1 MYLPLGTSI
10 LVVTHLIENSFRVR
24 TARETMNQHLENL
37 FGTIDVPFNDRPIL
51 EVRIP
56 DAVPEAFEKVLNYIY
71 TDRIDCKSDLSLPLV
86 PSMEAI

>member
-1 MYLPLGTSI
+1 MIFAFSS
-10 LVVTHLIENSFRVR
+10 VWEENIDKTRIRFR

-71 TDRIDCKSDLSLPLV
+71 TDRIDCKY
-86 PSMEAI
+86 

>member
-1 MYLPLGTSI
+1 
-10 LVVTHLIENSFRVR
+10 
-24 TARETMNQHLENL
+24 MNQHLENL

-71 TDRIDCKSDLSLPLV
+71 TDRIDCKFNHRAESYENTD
-86 PSMEAI
+86 II

>member
-1 MYLPLGTSI
+1 
-10 LVVTHLIENSFRVR
+10 
-24 TARETMNQHLENL
+24 MNQHLENL

-71 TDRIDCKSDLSLPLV
+71 TDRIDCKWTFSLTN
-86 PSMEAI
+86 

>member
-1 MYLPLGTSI
+1 
-10 LVVTHLIENSFRVR
+10 
-24 TARETMNQHLENL
+24 MNQHLENL

-71 TDRIDCKSDLSLPLV
+71 TDRIDCKFGARHAL
-86 PSMEAI
+86 